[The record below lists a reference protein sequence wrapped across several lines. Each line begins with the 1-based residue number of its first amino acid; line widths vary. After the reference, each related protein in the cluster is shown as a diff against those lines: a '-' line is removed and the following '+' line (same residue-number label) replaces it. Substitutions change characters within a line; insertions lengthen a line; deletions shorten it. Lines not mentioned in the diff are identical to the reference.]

1 VTDDEVKDMLL
12 RLAIQI
18 CREAGLDFLE
28 FRDAMRA
35 EFSGPPDG
43 CVELIA
49 RSFGR
54 LIRGK
59 LDGV

>member
-1 VTDDEVKDMLL
+1 VNDDQVRNVLL
-12 RLAIQI
+12 HLSVRI
-18 CREAGLDFLE
+18 CEESGLDFVELN
-28 FRDAMRA
+28 DAMKA
-35 EFSGPPDG
+35 EHFGEGDN

-54 LIRGK
+54 LIRSK